1 MYHHFSDN
9 FKINYPITASIMI
22 RKSTGLILAFDVEWD
37 VKRSVA
43 FLSGINDLIDAVK
56 IGWYQLLNIGPQ
68 GIRELIR
75 NVNKYFL
82 ADFKLG
88 DVAHINEYVIR
99 RIHELG
105 INGIIMHAVTGRE
118 NLVAPVSIAREL
130 GIDVYLLVSMSLG
143 GELYDKSLDYNISL
157 GMSVGVGGFVV
168 PATKPSIIRRIRS
181 IVGDKYQ
188 LLSPGVGVQGGKPG
202 CAIANGA
209 DFEIVGRSIINSE
222 SPRET
227 AVNIISAIKNPSNC

>member
-1 MYHHFSDN
+1 
-9 FKINYPITASIMI
+9 MI
-22 RKSTGLILAFDVEWD
+22 QRRTGLILAFDVEWSIE
-37 VKRSVA
+37 RSVD
-43 FLSGINDLIDAVK
+43 FLNSISDLVDAVK
-56 IGWYQLLNIGPQ
+56 IGWYQLLNLGPQ

-99 RIHELG
+99 KAHEIG
-105 INGIIMHAVTGRE
+105 INGVIMHAVAGRE
-118 NLVAPVSIAREL
+118 NLAVAVSTAREL
-130 GIDVYLLVSMSLG
+130 GMDTYLLISMSSG
-143 GELYDKSLDYNISL
+143 GELYDKSLDYNVSL
-157 GMSVGVGGFVV
+157 GMDLGVSGFVV
-168 PATKPSIIRRIRS
+168 PATKPGIIRRVRS
-181 IVGDKYQ
+181 VVGDKYQ

-202 CAIANGA
+202 CAIASGA

-227 AVNIISAIKNPSNC
+227 AINIVNAIRNPSDC